1 MIDDKFKLKDKSD
14 ADLHAWLVAN
24 KPGSDEYIAG
34 IKETMRRVAIIEE
47 LIERSED
54 PVRHREFIAVGIA
67 ILVLA
72 VAIIAIVINY
82 Q

>member
-1 MIDDKFKLKDKSD
+1 MIDDKFNLKAKSD

-47 LIERSED
+47 LIERTED
-54 PVRHREFIAVGIA
+54 PVRYRELAAMGLA
-67 ILVLA
+67 VLA
-72 VAIIAIVINY
+72 LVVIIIVIVVKY